1 MCDIAERVYGQGNGP
16 RSLSLLEAMGYRK
29 RLLYWYDHLP
39 PPLRADR
46 IVTPSDLKV
55 HMHYHNLMA
64 LLFEPSVATSLD
76 GLDGK
81 TAGDEATPAAIVS
94 HSKACH
100 ETLFRLFYLRHGFD
114 DWDST
119 LIHYSAMAAFTAI
132 SRFKAMLSPAP
143 TTKQSQ
149 SATPQGVDRRSRDE
163 ALSSLM
169 LCAQGLREHARYS
182 LLSEVIFRS
191 IRHSLAPSDLDML
204 RDHGVDLEPR
214 ESEQTLAT
222 YVRSLY
228 PVGIVSVVDDPQ
240 AKRMDAIVRSYRR
253 LEVSPQEDC
262 PSPASSSTESL

>member
-1 MCDIAERVYGQGNGP
+1 
-16 RSLSLLEAMGYRK
+16 
-29 RLLYWYDHLP
+29 
-39 PPLRADR
+39 
-46 IVTPSDLKV
+46 
-55 HMHYHNLMA
+55 MHYHNLMA